1 MWFYL
6 INMKYGFIVAAVV
19 TANNGSNDT
28 DFIFETH

>member
-6 INMKYGFIVAAVV
+6 INIEYGFIVAAAI
-19 TANNGSNDT
+19 TANNGRNDT